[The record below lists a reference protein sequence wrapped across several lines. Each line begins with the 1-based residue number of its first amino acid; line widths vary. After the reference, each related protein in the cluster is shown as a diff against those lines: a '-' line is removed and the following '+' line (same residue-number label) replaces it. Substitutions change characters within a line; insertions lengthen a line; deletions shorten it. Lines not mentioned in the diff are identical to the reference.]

1 MTLLAMILM
10 GAFYAAPYL
19 VFARKHP
26 SLEDFG
32 IVMAINVLSLL
43 LYSVVYMITQEWLP
57 KIGFEP
63 EQGIALWRYHLL
75 GAAVL
80 HLFYHLFINVTYET
94 EHGLIERVKNA

>member
-1 MTLLAMILM
+1 MTLLAMLLM
-10 GAFYAAPYL
+10 GAFYSAPYF

-26 SLEDFG
+26 SLEEFAL
-32 IVMAINVLSLL
+32 VMAANFLALL
-43 LYSVVYMITQEWLP
+43 LYTVAYMITQEWLP

-80 HLFYHLFINVTYET
+80 HLFYHLFVNVTYET
-94 EHGLIERVKNA
+94 EYGLIERVKNA